1 MQETTSKIYY
11 PFNRSLAL
19 KVTYG
24 HFATNHSH
32 INYYIDMT
40 MLKTRQLEAMAT
52 ATAMAREYMTTT
64 IVDTIVC
71 MDGCEVI
78 GAYLAEQLSSAGIM
92 SMNTHKT
99 IYIISPEYNLS
110 NQMIF
115 RDNTQPMVKNKHVLL
130 LLASA
135 TTGKTIARALECITY
150 YGGRIAGI
158 SAIFS
163 AVDQINSIPV
173 HSVFQAND
181 LNQYE
186 TYEPHNCPLC
196 KNGTPIEAM
205 VNSFGYSRLN

>member
-1 MQETTSKIYY
+1 
-11 PFNRSLAL
+11 
-19 KVTYG
+19 
-24 HFATNHSH
+24 
-32 INYYIDMT
+32 MT